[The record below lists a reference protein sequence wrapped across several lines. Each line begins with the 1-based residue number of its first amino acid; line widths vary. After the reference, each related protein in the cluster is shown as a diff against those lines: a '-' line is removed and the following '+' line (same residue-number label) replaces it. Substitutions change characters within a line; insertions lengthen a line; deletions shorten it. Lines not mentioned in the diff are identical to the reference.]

1 MPNLFRKMQSQNA
14 NLRKASSRDLLGPD
28 LRRVRAQVFQ
38 RNKFKRADVRGSK
51 HHGRRASGFKR
62 LLPPGCAQ
70 TPSITANETRKA
82 KLSDGRDE
90 IVANRRTEAKELLS
104 HHRANGMQT
113 AIARTGAAIAITIEA
128 GARLKT
134 AALEFTTQ
142 NIR

>member
-82 KLSDGRDE
+82 KLSHGRDE
-90 IVANRRTEAKELLS
+90 IVANHRTEAKELLS

-113 AIARTGAAIAITIEA
+113 AIARTGAAVAITIEA

-134 AALEFTTQ
+134 AAFEFTTQ